1 MGVLFRA
8 ACLAAFALFCAGPA
22 FAKASDC
29 LLEVDG
35 QRYIDGPCQFVAH
48 PGGSFELFTLRGAGV
63 DTAAQVERVEP
74 GKAIGFW
81 NGRTGGARPLVPLG
95 VLTSSAACWANA
107 HVRVCAWKWGEPR
120 TFAEAPP
127 ARAPQVLPEPQLA
140 ADHSKIPTRV
150 GMCVDTAIAG
160 LGSRLEGAPDSG
172 SSVSYANNIYGVSYD
187 IVAAIRNSRVGDPI
201 KLCLVSLPEDCPKGD
216 DRGKTYSAVNL
227 RTGQGWALPDSEHMC
242 GGA

>member
-8 ACLAAFALFCAGPA
+8 ACVAAFALFCAGPA

-63 DTAAQVERVEP
+63 EYAAEVERVEP
-74 GKAIGFW
+74 GKAMGFW
-81 NGRTGGARPLVPLG
+81 NARTGDARPVVPLG
-95 VLTSSAACWANA
+95 VLSSSAACWTNA
-107 HVRVCAWKWGEPR
+107 RVRICAWKWGEPR
-120 TFAEAPP
+120 YFAEAPP
-127 ARAPQVLPEPQLA
+127 AQTPLA
-140 ADHSKIPTRV
+140 AADPSKTPTRV

-172 SSVSYANNIYGVSYD
+172 SSVSYANTIYGVSYE
-187 IVAAIRNSRVGDPI
+187 IVAAIRNSRIGDPI
-201 KLCLVSLPEDCPKGD
+201 KLCLVSLPEDFP
-216 DRGKTYSAVNL
+216 Y
-227 RTGQGWALPDSEHMC
+227 
-242 GGA
+242 